1 MKKIFSLLLAV
12 VMIVGCMLAVTSCG
26 AEPELEFTI
35 AEANLKL
42 AGYSVQ
48 TAYTPEQAKDFGLG
62 IVKGISARNSDTEDF
77 LQIAEFDS
85 SSTAKL
91 YVEQYEIQIE
101 QKIAKYEL
109 KIEYYEYMLEEYG
122 SQLSSSELQQYN
134 ESLANYRK
142 NLANYETRVVGRS
155 GNIAWYGTE
164 AAVEASK
171 R

>member
-12 VMIVGCMLAVTSCG
+12 VMVVGCMLTVTSCG
-26 AEPELEFTI
+26 AEPELEFTV
-35 AEANLKL
+35 AEAHLKL

-48 TAYTPEQAKDFGLG
+48 TAYTPEQAKEFGLG
-62 IVKGISARNSDTEDF
+62 IVKGISARNSDTDDF
-77 LQIAEFDS
+77 LMIGEFDS

-91 YVEQYEIQIE
+91 FVEEYEMNIKHKIEQYEISIE
-101 QKIAKYEL
+101 SYEH
-109 KIEYYEYMLEEYG
+109 MLEEYG

-134 ESLANYRK
+134 ESLANARK
-142 NLANYETRVVGRS
+142 SLATYESAIVGRS

-164 AAVEASK
+164 AAIEASK